1 MTQKAGNTVA
11 EAKREPV
18 SRNAAVAERSG
29 VAAVNRALSILDCF
43 GADAVVLSLAQISQ
57 RTDLY
62 KSTILRLL
70 QSLERFGYVR
80 RVEGG
85 AYVLGATPTRLA
97 ALATKSLHP
106 AELVMP
112 VLRSLVDATRE
123 SASFYVRAGDMR
135 LCAYRVDSPRAV
147 RDHVQVGQ
155 LIPLA
160 KGAGGRVL
168 SQFDGLAPAAVRR
181 AATQFLKFTRG
192 ERDAETAAV
201 ACPVFG
207 PDAHLEGALSVSGPI
222 HRFDAKTAARIRRA
236 VVVAARDLTRNFH
249 GDPTLYSGA
258 LRA

>member
-1 MTQKAGNTVA
+1 MR
-11 EAKREPV
+11 KREDTIVNRKRPAP
-18 SRNAAVAERSG
+18 AAVPETGAAG
-29 VAAVNRALSILDCF
+29 VAAVNRALSILDSF
-43 GADAVVLSLAQISQ
+43 SADLTVLTLAQISQ
-57 RTDLY
+57 RTGMY

-70 QSLERFGYVR
+70 QSLERHAYVR
-80 RVEGG
+80 RIDGG

-112 VLRSLVDATRE
+112 VLRGLVEATSE

-135 LCAYRVDSPRAV
+135 LCAYRVDSPRTV
-147 RDHVQVGQ
+147 RDHIHVGQ
-155 LIPLA
+155 MIPLA

-168 SQFDGLAPAAVRR
+168 RQFDGLAAVAIAKAAPEFV
-181 AATQFLKFTRG
+181 KVTRG

-207 PDAHLEGALSVSGPI
+207 PGGHLEGALSVSGPI
-222 HRFDAKTAARIRRA
+222 HRFDAKAIARIRRHL
-236 VVVAARDLTRNFH
+236 VAAARELTRNFH
-249 GDPTLYSGA
+249 GDTTLYAGA

>member
-1 MTQKAGNTVA
+1 MRKHEDTIGSGKLLTPGAVP
-11 EAKREPV
+11 EA
-18 SRNAAVAERSG
+18 AAAG
-29 VAAVNRALSILDCF
+29 VAAVDRALSILDSF
-43 GADAVVLSLAQISQ
+43 RADLAVLTLAQISN
-57 RTDLY
+57 RTGLY

-70 QSLERFGYVR
+70 QSLERYGYVR
-80 RVEGG
+80 RIDGG

-112 VLRSLVDATRE
+112 VLRELVEATSE

-147 RDHVQVGQ
+147 RDHIQVGQ

-168 SQFDGLAPAAVRR
+168 RQFDGLAADEIAKAAS
-181 AATQFLKFTRG
+181 QFVKITRG

-207 PDAHLEGALSVSGPI
+207 PDGHLEGALSVSGPI
-222 HRFDAKTAARIRRA
+222 HRFDDKTVTRIRRHLIEG
-236 VVVAARDLTRNFH
+236 ARVLTRNFH
-249 GDPTLYSGA
+249 GDTTLYSGA
-258 LRA
+258 LRS

>member
-1 MTQKAGNTVA
+1 MIDSRRKTVPRPIA
-11 EAKREPV
+11 EAATTEV
-18 SRNAAVAERSG
+18 G
-29 VAAVNRALSILDCF
+29 VAAVNRALSILDSF
-43 GADAVVLSLAQISQ
+43 TSDMAVLTLAQISQ
-57 RTDLY
+57 RTGLY

-80 RVEGG
+80 RIDGG
-85 AYVLGATPTRLA
+85 SYVLGATPTRLA

-112 VLRSLVDATRE
+112 VLRKLVEATSE

-135 LCAYRVDSPRAV
+135 LCAYRVDSPRSV

-168 SQFDGLAPAAVRR
+168 DQFDGISADEIAKAAS
-181 AATQFLKFTRG
+181 QFVKVTRG
-192 ERDAETAAV
+192 ERNAETAAV

-207 PDAHLEGALSVSGPI
+207 AGAHLEGALSVSGPI
-222 HRFDAKTAARIRRA
+222 HRFDDKAVTRIRQHL
-236 VVVAARDLTRNFH
+236 VEGARELTRNFH
-249 GDPTLYSGA
+249 GDTTLYSGA
-258 LRA
+258 LRN

>member
-1 MTQKAGNTVA
+1 MRKHDDSTGNR
-11 EAKREPV
+11 KRPAP
-18 SRNAAVAERSG
+18 AAAPDAAAAG
-29 VAAVNRALSILDCF
+29 VAAVNRALSILDSF
-43 GADAVVLSLAQISQ
+43 SADMAVLTLAQISR
-57 RTDLY
+57 RTALY

-80 RVEGG
+80 RVDGG
-85 AYVLGATPTRLA
+85 SYVLGATPTRLA
-97 ALATKSLHP
+97 ALASKSLHP

-112 VLRSLVDATRE
+112 VLRGLVEATSE
-123 SASFYVRAGDMR
+123 SASFYVRAGAMR

-168 SQFDGLAPAAVRR
+168 RQFDGLNAAQIAGLSSELV
-181 AATQFLKFTRG
+181 KVTRG

-207 PDAHLEGALSVSGPI
+207 PNAHLEGALSVSGPM
-222 HRFDAKTAARIRRA
+222 HRFDQRKIARIRA
-236 VVVAARDLTRNFH
+236 HLVKGACELTRQFH
-249 GDPTLYSGA
+249 GDATLYASA
-258 LRA
+258 LRKGS

>member
-1 MTQKAGNTVA
+1 MLESRRRPASAAA
-11 EAKREPV
+11 EFET
-18 SRNAAVAERSG
+18 G
-29 VAAVNRALSILDCF
+29 VAAVNRALSILDSF
-43 GADAVVLSLAQISQ
+43 ASDVPVLTLAQISH
-57 RTDLY
+57 RTGLY

-70 QSLERFGYVR
+70 QSLERYGYVR

-85 AYVLGATPTRLA
+85 SYVLGATPTRLA

-112 VLRSLVDATRE
+112 VLRELVEATSE
-123 SASFYVRAGDMR
+123 SASFYVRSGDMR
-135 LCAYRVDSPRAV
+135 LCAYRVDSPRSV

-168 SQFDGLAPAAVRR
+168 RQFSGMTAVEIAKSAPEFV
-181 AATQFLKFTRG
+181 KFTRG

-207 PDAHLEGALSVSGPI
+207 AGSHLEGALSVSGPV
-222 HRFDAKTAARIRRA
+222 HRFDDKAVAQIRRHI
-236 VVVAARDLTRNFH
+236 VKGARELTRNFH
-249 GDPTLYSGA
+249 GDTTLYAGA
-258 LRA
+258 LRS

>member
-1 MTQKAGNTVA
+1 MR
-11 EAKREPV
+11 KREDTVVGRKRLAPG
-18 SRNAAVAERSG
+18 AAPEAAAAG
-29 VAAVNRALSILDCF
+29 VAAVDRALSILDSF
-43 GADAVVLSLAQISQ
+43 SADLAVLTLAQISK
-57 RTDLY
+57 RTGLY

-70 QSLERFGYVR
+70 QSLERYGYVR
-80 RVEGG
+80 RIDSG

-112 VLRSLVDATRE
+112 VLRGLVEATSE

-147 RDHVQVGQ
+147 RDHIQVGQ

-160 KGAGGRVL
+160 KGAGGHVL
-168 SQFDGLAPAAVRR
+168 RQFDGLAAAEIAK
-181 AATQFLKFTRG
+181 AASGFIKVTRG
-192 ERDAETAAV
+192 ERDADTAAV

-207 PDAHLEGALSVSGPI
+207 PGGHLEGALSVSGPI
-222 HRFDAKTAARIRRA
+222 HRFDAKAIARIRRCLLRG
-236 VVVAARDLTRNFH
+236 ARELTRNFH
-249 GDPTLYSGA
+249 GDTAPYAGA